1 MNDHEFVHW
10 LNGYL
15 EVSGCKEL
23 GEKETAIV
31 KEKLQSVFKKETP
44 TYMVGGTVSSPFT
57 AGLSGGVSA
66 FNVVGDGVL
75 NTANGMATL
84 NAMRT
89 VTATC

>member
-15 EVSGCKEL
+15 EVSECKSL
-23 GEKETAIV
+23 GEKETSIV

-44 TYMVGGTVSSPFT
+44 TYMVGGTLT
-57 AGLSGGVSA
+57 LSGGA
-66 FNVVGDGVL
+66 DYINGGGVL
-75 NTANGMATL
+75 NTTNGMATL

-89 VTATC
+89 VTVSC

>member
-57 AGLSGGVSA
+57 LGLYGGTEV
-66 FNVVGDGVL
+66 NGVL